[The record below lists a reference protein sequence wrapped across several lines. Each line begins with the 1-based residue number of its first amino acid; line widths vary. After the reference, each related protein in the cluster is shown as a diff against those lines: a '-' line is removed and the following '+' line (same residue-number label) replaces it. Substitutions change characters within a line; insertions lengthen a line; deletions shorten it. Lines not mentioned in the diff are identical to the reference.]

1 MNAPNQGLTEPA
13 RLTPAEVG
21 LVAEEAASCLG
32 EAALL
37 SDVAA
42 RAIEASANPE
52 STIGQI
58 SAIIEQDAGLSIQL
72 IRISNSSL
80 YARGRPVDSLDRA
93 LMTLGL
99 KECRNV
105 IFASGISRLMQEIN
119 VQEDWIRNV
128 VCEHGFVTATICRH
142 LNEHLRLGMCGQE
155 FAAGLLH
162 DIGYV
167 AIAAARPQWFH
178 DVTGLCAGE
187 STNVRDEE
195 DDMWGA
201 NHADIGAAFAA
212 LVKMPHNLVD
222 VVRTHHQM
230 AGESLS
236 ALTQLIRFGD
246 ALASHVQTG
255 ALASTFDFAGNAFYR
270 RAVESRSIDV
280 REDIPVLL
288 TRISEVVDEAALIST
303 AFS

>member
-1 MNAPNQGLTEPA
+1 
-13 RLTPAEVG
+13 
-21 LVAEEAASCLG
+21 
-32 EAALL
+32 
-37 SDVAA
+37 
-42 RAIEASANPE
+42 
-52 STIGQI
+52 
-58 SAIIEQDAGLSIQL
+58 
-72 IRISNSSL
+72 
-80 YARGRPVDSLDRA
+80 
-93 LMTLGL
+93 
-99 KECRNV
+99 
-105 IFASGISRLMQEIN
+105 
-119 VQEDWIRNV
+119 
-128 VCEHGFVTATICRH
+128 
-142 LNEHLRLGMCGQE
+142 
-155 FAAGLLH
+155 
-162 DIGYV
+162 
-167 AIAAARPQWFH
+167 
-178 DVTGLCAGE
+178 
-187 STNVRDEE
+187 
-195 DDMWGA
+195 MWGA